1 MVAVD
6 PAICEEAHVLREQLN
21 QYNHQ
26 YYVLD
31 NPTVPDAEYDR
42 LMRRLQ
48 QIESQYPSLKTPDS
62 PSLRVG
68 GEALSS
74 FQSVVHEIPMLSLD
88 NAFSD
93 EELVDFDRRVT
104 ERLKLTG
111 KLAYACEP
119 KLDGVAVSLLY
130 RCGVLVRGATRGDG
144 ATGEDITE
152 NVRTINSIPLTL
164 RPEAFVNWIQKSQHQ
179 GHWKWLPI
187 AWGVLRGWSSLRP
200 IRLLWIY

>member
-6 PAICEEAHVLREQLN
+6 PAICEEAHVLREKLN

-31 NPTVPDAEYDR
+31 SPTVPDAEYDR

-48 QIESQYPSLKTPDS
+48 QIESQYPSLKTTDS

-68 GEALSS
+68 GKALSS

-130 RCGVLVRGATRGDG
+130 RGGVLVRGATRGDG

-152 NVRTINSIPLTL
+152 NVRTINSIPLKL
-164 RPEAFVNWIQKSQHQ
+164 RT
-179 GHWKWLPI
+179 
-187 AWGVLRGWSSLRP
+187 
-200 IRLLWIY
+200 